1 MIDKILS
8 SIYQTSALHKTSYF
22 RTMPITHLIVIKTAQ
37 LAMQAE
43 FYTRLGFEFHYHQH
57 GTGPFHYASTGEGVV
72 LEIYPL
78 PRGVTVADNTTRL
91 GFKVDDIDTLMK
103 TLPAEYIITAATQTE
118 WGYTAL
124 VKDLDGRKIELLQ
137 K

>member
-8 SIYQTSALHKTSYF
+8 STNPISTLHKTSYF
-22 RTMPITHLIVIKTAQ
+22 RTMPITHLIVIKTAKP
-37 LAMQAE
+37 AAQAE

-78 PRGVTVADNTTRL
+78 PKGVTVADNTTRL
-91 GFKVDDIDTLMK
+91 GFTVDELDNLMK
-103 TLPAEYIITAATQTE
+103 TLPTEYIITVATQTE